1 MSFTSCGTR
10 FVSNKFYNVLKISE
24 IINMSLAL
32 SRLQKEY
39 KDILKEEDEGQNI
52 SARPIDDS
60 LMIWRGKI
68 CGPIDSPYYG
78 GYYYLEIKF
87 TEDYPFCPPK
97 VTFLTRIYHPNISPS
112 GLVCVDILTKE
123 FVTKQ
128 SLYAIKQED
137 KNKCNCRNLIHIC
150 NPPKE
155 KCMKLSNSCS
165 ISIKWV
171 LVVYP

>member
-1 MSFTSCGTR
+1 M
-10 FVSNKFYNVLKISE
+10 VLEQIV
-24 IINMSLAL
+24 
-32 SRLQKEY
+32 

-52 SARPIDDS
+52 SAKPIDDS